1 MPAWTIQRLAK
12 GHDRSSFDCG
22 KPPLSEWIQRYA
34 GQYEKRDLARTYV
47 AVRPGESCVLGYYAL
62 ANCHLRHDVL
72 PPARSKGLPG
82 RLDVPAAL
90 LGRLAVDR
98 SVQGQGLG
106 DVLLIDALRRVQ
118 HLADQIGIL
127 AVVVEAIDDQAQG
140 YYRHK
145 GFEELLDDP
154 RHLFL
159 PMGVV
164 RQLGLGPLAG

>member
-1 MPAWTIQRLAK
+1 VPVWTIQRLAK
-12 GHDRSSFDCG
+12 HHDRAGFDCG
-22 KPPLSEWIQRYA
+22 KPPLSDWVRRYA

-47 AVRPGESCVLGYYAL
+47 AVRPGESRVLGYYAL
-62 ANCHLRHDVL
+62 SNCHLHHDLL

-106 DVLLIDALRRVQ
+106 DVLLVDALRRVQ

-127 AVVVEAIDDQAQG
+127 AVVVEAIDDQARG
-140 YYRHK
+140 YYLHK

-164 RQLGLGPLAG
+164 RQLGLEPLAG